1 MASKKI
7 LVNLDLDS
15 NKIQN
20 LATPTADSD
29 GATKKYVDDS
39 VGLDYDGMTK
49 EMTSKDTGV
58 FKIVTWKDSNNKM
71 RKKSTLSGGT
81 APEFTTRTVTFYDAT
96 ETLIDTETFTL
107 TYDVDGDLIKEE
119 LI

>member
-71 RKKSTLSGGT
+71 RKKALFQVVQHLNLRLGRSL
-81 APEFTTRTVTFYDAT
+81 FMMLQRR
-96 ETLIDTETFTL
+96 
-107 TYDVDGDLIKEE
+107 
-119 LI
+119 